1 MKPEQPID
9 ITGSELGSDTVL
21 QKISQCSEN
30 MNETSSRF
38 ESFMRNGKNLL
49 IIFSIVA
56 INFRLAASSDA
67 RKRLD
72 KSCENGI
79 CFREQDKGPCILSDD
94 EPRLFRWDPIK
105 VRCC

>member
-1 MKPEQPID
+1 
-9 ITGSELGSDTVL
+9 
-21 QKISQCSEN
+21 
-30 MNETSSRF
+30 MNKTSSQF
-38 ESFMRNGKNLL
+38 EGFMRNGKNLL

-72 KSCENGI
+72 KSCENGV
-79 CFREQDKGPCILSDD
+79 CFREQDKGPCIPSDD

-105 VRCC
+105 VCCC